1 LEGVEANLMFLF
13 KFNISRLHLFSVPG
27 THNPR
32 AYEWRETK
40 GKKREREEREDGFE
54 FIYIGN
60 V

>member
-1 LEGVEANLMFLF
+1 MFLF